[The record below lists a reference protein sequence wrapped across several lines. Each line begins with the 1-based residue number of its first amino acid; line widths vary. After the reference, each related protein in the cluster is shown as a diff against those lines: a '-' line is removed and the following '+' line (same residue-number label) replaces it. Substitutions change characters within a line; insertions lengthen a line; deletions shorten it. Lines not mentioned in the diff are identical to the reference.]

1 MRLVAGLLLLAVG
14 ANAQA
19 KKGTTVGDYHISKNG
34 KCPTG
39 FDFMSEASVDECTHA
54 SKTLKLLDK
63 AASWTSSPNIPL
75 GCAAYN
81 SGTRIGLSVR
91 LVAPP
96 PPPLPH
102 CQVTRAPI

>member
-75 GCAAYN
+75 G
-81 SGTRIGLSVR
+81 TRIGLSVR